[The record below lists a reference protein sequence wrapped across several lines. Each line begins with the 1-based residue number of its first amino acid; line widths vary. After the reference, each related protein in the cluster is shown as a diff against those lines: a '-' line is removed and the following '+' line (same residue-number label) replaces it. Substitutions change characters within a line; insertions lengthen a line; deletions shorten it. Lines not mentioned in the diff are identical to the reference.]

1 MAGQGRDENI
11 GGVEPRSIIL
21 NLFAIL
27 VVVLMVAIT
36 AQVVCSF
43 LDFNPIVVFD
53 SSWPVLGGAVT
64 LNSLLDFQWH
74 LLAVIALLPAGIVWR
89 MDRHV
94 RVDFLYAQQSY
105 RRKALVELT
114 GHLLF
119 TAPFL
124 FLCLPA
130 AWSFVVSAYTS
141 GQGSRN
147 DGLNDLFLI
156 KSALPAGLGLLAL
169 VLVVDVVQ
177 KIREVRKP

>member
-11 GGVEPRSIIL
+11 DGAEPRSVIL
-21 NLFAIL
+21 NLFAVL

-36 AQVVCSF
+36 AQVICSF
-43 LDFNPIVVFD
+43 LDFNPLMVFD
-53 SSWPVLGGAVT
+53 SSWPILGGAVT

-94 RVDFLYAQQSY
+94 RVDFLYARQSG
-105 RRKALVELT
+105 RRKALVDLT